1 MSKENDLRDGLLTRT
16 MRLLEAR
23 IEGLEE
29 MSARD
34 LGKWNGYERRQDGT
48 AFSDEQVRRI
58 KELFDERAE
67 VHAGRAFIRLVV
79 WALGSA
85 VVGAASV
92 LLAYLKFKA

>member
-34 LGKWNGYERRQDGT
+34 LSQWNGYERRQDGT

-67 VHAGRAFIRLVV
+67 VHAGRAFFRLVV
-79 WALGSA
+79 WALGSFA
-85 VVGAASV
+85 AGAASIV
-92 LLAYLKFKA
+92 LYYFKTK